1 MAFHLEHTQWW
12 DLLCFIPL
20 SKIGAFLT
28 LSHERPPPGVL
39 GYHGASTNSPRIEYY
54 PHVWHIPAHSWP
66 KGLPLSPSPQAS
78 RSSHCKEERKKRIGQ
93 AEKGLKLLLERIKK
107 RKMLKTAEKKKGMH
121 NYYKSLIKKL
131 ENNPSH
137 DKAET
142 FHIDLCL

>member
-39 GYHGASTNSPRIEYY
+39 GYHGASTNSLQDRILPPCLTY
-54 PHVWHIPAHSWP
+54 PYTLLAKRPPSLPIPSSQ
-66 KGLPLSPSPQAS
+66 PLITLHRGEEEEDWAGWE
-78 RSSHCKEERKKRIGQ
+78 RFKATAGKNKEKKN
-93 AEKGLKLLLERIKK
+93 AKDCW
-107 RKMLKTAEKKKGMH
+107 KKKGMH